1 MHCLVYSWNIYILVY
16 PLVLNFKMV
25 INVTLLQLLLN
36 YINKLARVITV
47 SGSGLFACL
56 SILFLLSSRAIFACL
71 YLSITPFLSFNLC
84 LSFPF
89 YYSFPACM
97 FLPVYLLVLLLFLPV
112 CLSVSFFTPSRLVYL
127 PLYCSFLLVY
137 LCQSVPSYYD
147 FPACL
152 YLSST
157 RFMSV
162 CTFLVLLSCLSEPL

>member
-1 MHCLVYSWNIYILVY
+1 MYSNMHCLVYSWNIYILVY

-25 INVTLLQLLLN
+25 INVTLLQLLFN

-71 YLSITPFLSFNLC
+71 YLSITPFLPVCFC
-84 LSFPF
+84 LSI
-89 YYSFPACM
+89 
-97 FLPVYLLVLLLFLPV
+97 FLYCFFS
-112 CLSVSFFTPSRLVYL
+112 CLSACQSLFSLLPGLSTYL
-127 PLYCSFLLVY
+127 YIALFLLVY